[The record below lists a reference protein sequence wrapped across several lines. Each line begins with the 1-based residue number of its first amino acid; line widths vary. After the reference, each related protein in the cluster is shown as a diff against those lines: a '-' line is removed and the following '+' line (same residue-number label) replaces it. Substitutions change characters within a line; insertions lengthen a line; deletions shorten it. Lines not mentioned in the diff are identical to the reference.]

1 MKSMKKL
8 VLAAL
13 ILLAS
18 VVGLLSMAGCKNDSV
33 PEVPKYT
40 VTFDKNAEDATGEMA
55 PQTFTQGEKKELTA
69 NAFVRPTWTFSG
81 WSEKKD
87 ATTPEYKDK
96 AEFTTSKDTT
106 LYAIWTDNGIVS
118 PVAFDPLSTK
128 FYYGE
133 TVTVTLSTTTEG
145 ARIHYQLGEGEWKI
159 YEKPFT
165 VSSETVVTAYATK
178 DGLKDSEKTKSNY
191 LRQLISI
198 TVTPPTR
205 TVYSEG
211 ESFDNTVVLTATYDD
226 GEERTVEGIITSE
239 TSSLTKSAGIN
250 KEVTVSYTEGNNAET
265 ATFTVDVASYQ
276 FTETVQDYESAGKT
290 GTASATST
298 PAVEKPLYKK
308 FGDWPQTIMG
318 AGVTVGSGTLVRGGL
333 SYHVGSD
340 GNYYVKVTANPYVEG
355 YTYSDNSGVT
365 EGSEVYFK
373 VEPIIWR
380 VLNSKDGKY
389 NESENPLLLAE
400 NILTGGIKWADS
412 RNNYM
417 ESNIRKWLNGNSDSG
432 EQSDYNGAA
441 GFLQTAFT
449 SEAQKLITP
458 TTVDNSARSTNPDSN
473 GEEWNS
479 GENQYASETKTK
491 DKIFLLSMQEATMSD
506 YGFGVYDASGQ
517 GNTRIR
523 VTTDYAK
530 ATGAYQSATAGYGDW
545 WWLRSPYCFND
556 ENLARDID
564 IDGIAY
570 SSDSV
575 SFAYVGVV
583 PALSI
588 SINGN

>member
-18 VVGLLSMAGCKNDSV
+18 VVVLAGCKNDSV
-33 PEVPKYT
+33 PEVSKYT
-40 VTFDKNAEDATGEMA
+40 VTFDKNAGDATGEMA

-118 PVAFDPLSTK
+118 PVNFDPSSRK

-133 TVTVTLSTTTEG
+133 TVTVTLATATEG
-145 ARIHYQLGEGEWKI
+145 ARIHYQLGEGEWEI

-198 TVTPPTR
+198 TVTSPTR
-205 TVYSEG
+205 TVYSVDEP
-211 ESFDNTVVLTATYDD
+211 FDSTVVLTATYDD
-226 GEERTVEGIITSE
+226 LEERTVEGTITSE

-250 KEVTVSYTEGNNAET
+250 KEVTVSYTEGDNAET

-276 FTETVQDYESAGKT
+276 FTETVQDYEYPAGKT

-308 FGDWPQTIMG
+308 FG
-318 AGVTVGSGTLVRGGL
+318 
-333 SYHVGSD
+333 
-340 GNYYVKVTANPYVEG
+340 
-355 YTYSDNSGVT
+355 
-365 EGSEVYFK
+365 
-373 VEPIIWR
+373 
-380 VLNSKDGKY
+380 
-389 NESENPLLLAE
+389 
-400 NILTGGIKWADS
+400 
-412 RNNYM
+412 
-417 ESNIRKWLNGNSDSG
+417 
-432 EQSDYNGAA
+432 
-441 GFLQTAFT
+441 
-449 SEAQKLITP
+449 
-458 TTVDNSARSTNPDSN
+458 
-473 GEEWNS
+473 
-479 GENQYASETKTK
+479 
-491 DKIFLLSMQEATMSD
+491 
-506 YGFGVYDASGQ
+506 
-517 GNTRIR
+517 
-523 VTTDYAK
+523 
-530 ATGAYQSATAGYGDW
+530 
-545 WWLRSPYCFND
+545 
-556 ENLARDID
+556 
-564 IDGIAY
+564 
-570 SSDSV
+570 
-575 SFAYVGVV
+575 
-583 PALSI
+583 
-588 SINGN
+588 